1 MIRANSNQVLAVVF
15 ALLAIGYLV
24 MAYQIPA
31 FPLPRPVDS
40 DLFPKVLG
48 FMLLGLSLLLFLEK
62 PEQAAPVDEDE
73 PQPAEANQW
82 QRPWTRVSITAVA
95 IAVYA
100 LLLNPLGFVLASVI
114 LAFGLAW
121 YYGYR
126 NHAVNLAV
134 SLGIVLGLYLTM
146 TRVLDVYLP
155 DGILPF

>member
-1 MIRANSNQVLAVVF
+1 MIRPNSNQVLGVIF
-15 ALLAIGYLV
+15 ALLAAGYLA
-24 MAYQIPA
+24 MAYQIPD

-62 PEQAAPVDEDE
+62 PEQAVVVDEDASHPPE
-73 PQPAEANQW
+73 PNGW
-82 QRPWTRVSITAVA
+82 LRPWSRVSITAVA
-95 IAVYA
+95 IAIYA
-100 LLLNPLGFVLASVI
+100 LLLNPLGFVLASVV
-114 LAFGLAW
+114 LASGLTW

-155 DGILPF
+155 DGLLPF